1 MLALAACAQ
10 APPREI
16 TELVVQDSTYL
27 DPETMLPYSGPVFRN
42 FPADEGGTQFEAT
55 LRDGTWEGELTI
67 YHETGRVRYEGEMS
81 GGAQCGAWIEN
92 ENPVESESIY
102 EAIKEDLE
110 SLVIY
115 PDLTWPPELSAVP
128 GPKLDLAANG
138 SCRCRVPHTA

>member
-1 MLALAACAQ
+1 MLALAAYAQ

-81 GGAQCGAWIEN
+81 GRAQCGAWIEN

-115 PDLTWPPELSAVP
+115 PDCPES
-128 GPKLDLAANG
+128 
-138 SCRCRVPHTA
+138 

>member
-1 MLALAACAQ
+1 MPRLTRLLLCPAVLSLAACART
-10 APPREI
+10 PPREI

-42 FPADEGGTQFEAT
+42 FPGEDGGTQLDAT
-55 LRDGTWEGELTI
+55 LRDGTWAGEFTI
-67 YHETGRVRYEGEMS
+67 YHETGRIRYEGEMS

-92 ENPVESESIY
+92 ENSVEPESAY

-115 PDLTWPPELSAVP
+115 PDCPE
-128 GPKLDLAANG
+128 G
-138 SCRCRVPHTA
+138 